1 MENGQVS
8 NNSITRNAATESMID
23 ESDSTLP
30 EPESH
35 QRLALDYSSKME
47 NKTRRKRYLQRIKA
61 QKSFFLAL
69 LFLTSVVVAPQLM
82 QLNDEAKY
90 NPTARGSEW
99 GCMDDG
105 TYFWETN
112 ETTSI
117 GPYKDFIEYYN
128 ESYTGNMHAPYP
140 DIFYNTTDDFF
151 VWRMSIDRDW
161 EGRYSPTLNSLI
173 PYQWPESTM
182 VVVSVSTA
190 PELKDIPQNLSEVLL
205 NDSIPKSSRI
215 GNLIFNMDEPIVDGF
230 RADDYAGYRQIVN
243 AYCDGVFRGYTHR
256 WFQDRPYFGLPPDI
270 YDANL
275 ELI

>member
-47 NKTRRKRYLQRIKA
+47 NRTRRKRYLERIKA

-82 QLNDEAKY
+82 QLNDEAQY
-90 NPTARGSEW
+90 NPTARGPEW

-117 GPYKDFIEYYN
+117 GSYKSAELRGKN
-128 ESYTGNMHAPYP
+128 ESFQGNMHAPYP
-140 DIFYNTTDDFF
+140 DIFYNTIDDFF
-151 VWRMSIDRDW
+151 VWTVITEPNDGNYAVKLYDIIQ
-161 EGRYSPTLNSLI
+161 YD
-173 PYQWPESTM
+173 WPESTL
-182 VVVSVSTA
+182 VILESSA
-190 PELKDIPQNLSEVLL
+190 PGPDFIPQNLSEVLS
-205 NDSIPKSSRI
+205 NDSIPKSSKFTR
-215 GNLIFNMDEPIVDGF
+215 LIFNRDEPIVDGF

-243 AYCDGVFRGYTHR
+243 AYCDGVLLGYTHR
-256 WFQDRPYFGLPPDI
+256 WFQSHPYFGYYPGMFD
-270 YDANL
+270 
-275 ELI
+275 E